1 MPLAKIKMSGFKSF
15 VDPTQVILPSHL
27 IAIVGP
33 NGCGKSN
40 IIDAVTWV
48 LGESSPKYL
57 RGESMM
63 DVIFNGSTA
72 RKPVGQASV
81 ELIFDNSDGSMG
93 GEYAAYAEVS
103 VKRTFTREGD
113 STYYL
118 NGARCRKR
126 DVLDLFS
133 GTGLGPRS
141 YAIIGQ
147 NMVSRM
153 VEAKPDELRSFLEE
167 ASGISKYKERRHE
180 TELRMSHTRDNLAR
194 VQDLQNE
201 IDKQLV
207 HLQEQAQTAEK
218 YQFLK
223 QQERETKAK
232 YLGLQWRDFDGRLTQ
247 LSIQIQQ
254 EQTALESKNSEQIKL
269 DHDIEQLRIEQEAA
283 NEGHLALQKT
293 FYESQNTIKQLEQEA
308 QFQRER
314 ESTTKRDLQQVTLE
328 RESLGARISTA
339 ESNAKQALEALNQ
352 CLPDLAQGQQQ
363 LDQAQTQL
371 NKVEQ
376 ANLAFQTQ
384 WDTLQSE
391 QNAATRQAE
400 SAKAR
405 IQSLEEQL
413 VFLTRR
419 AEQLNQ
425 IQNENQSEAL
435 TQKQATLQLEQTQ
448 IVEQISAIEKQV
460 NESNQGIQQQQVV
473 IRQIQTELNQQ
484 RNEYQK
490 LRGEHASLEALQQ
503 TALGQRDQGLAPWLK
518 THGLQDQSRL
528 AQSLQVQSGW
538 EMAVEKVL
546 GQNLQAICVEDF
558 QSLALALSKLPS
570 ANIYFYHSQ
579 IQEKSK
585 TDSGNSNLAAPLLK
599 SFVQSDLA
607 LGQLFEGIYAVSN
620 LEEAF
625 ACLSHCQAGE
635 SVITQDGIWLSPE
648 WIKILNETDPSQGI
662 FARARELEQLQEKMN
677 QLSELQKQS
686 EIKQEQA
693 QQSLQGLEQSRTQLQ
708 QQLSSLKAKRAE
720 IETQI
725 RMQATRL
732 NEIAQEQK
740 KHQAESESIQH
751 QIETRQQELTETKTR
766 WQMDLSKLEEMSIQ
780 REVMVKERDAHR
792 IQQQQARE
800 QLNMLKEKRHA
811 DLLREQKYRSEE
823 QAAKQLLQQFYEQ
836 KLQLEKREAE
846 LQAELNQIPD
856 PSKIERNIHDLFNQH
871 VALEEQLQSARQAVS
886 VLQQEMQRL
895 ETRRGQIHKE
905 REGVQNR
912 LNKSNI
918 ESEGL
923 RVKVANVLEQFPETQ
938 FNLEFI
944 LPSLTEEMETRQ
956 IQTELEQIQ
965 ARIERLGA
973 INLMA
978 IEEYATSLERKQYI
992 DAQVGDLQAGLATLE
1007 EAIAKIDKETR
1018 TRFKETFDVVNEKF
1032 KELFPTIFG
1041 GGHAS
1046 LELNSEDLLEAG
1058 VTMMACPPGKRNSTI
1073 YLLSGGEKTLTALA
1087 LVFSIFSLNPAP
1099 FCLLDEVDA
1108 ALDDANVVR
1117 FTRLVKSMSTQT
1129 QFIFISHNKIAIE
1142 MGDHLI
1148 GVTMNEP
1155 GVSRLVTVDVQK
1167 AIALAHT

>member
-1 MPLAKIKMSGFKSF
+1 MSGFKSF

-27 IAIVGP
+27 VAVVGP

-93 GEYAAYAEVS
+93 GEYASYAEVS

-153 VEAKPDELRSFLEE
+153 VEAKPDELRAYLEE

-207 HLQEQAQTAEK
+207 HLQDQAQTAEK

-223 QQERETKAK
+223 QQERETKARH
-232 YLGLQWRDFDGRLTQ
+232 LGLQWRDFDGRLTQ
-247 LSIQIQQ
+247 LGIQIQK
-254 EQTALESKNSEQIKL
+254 EQTALEAKNSEQTKL

-283 NEGHLALQKT
+283 TEGHLALQKT

-308 QFQRER
+308 QYQRER
-314 ESTTKRDLQQVTLE
+314 ESNAKRDLQQVTAE
-328 RESLGARISTA
+328 QESLQERILTV
-339 ESNAKQALEALNQ
+339 ESDAKEASHLLNQ
-352 CLPDLAQGQQQ
+352 CLPELAALQQQ
-363 LDQAQTQL
+363 LDQSQNQMTQ
-371 NKVEQ
+371 VEQ
-376 ANLAFQTQ
+376 KNLEFQTE
-384 WDTLQSE
+384 WDALQSE
-391 QNAATRQAE
+391 QNNATRQADN
-400 SAKAR
+400 AKAR

-413 VFLTRR
+413 VLLMRR
-419 AEQLNQ
+419 AEQLSQ
-425 IQNENQSEAL
+425 IQIENQSDEL
-435 TQKQATLQLEQTQ
+435 NQKQATLQLEQTQ
-448 IVEQISAIEKQV
+448 VAEQITQIESQLMQ
-460 NESNQGIQQQQVV
+460 SNQSIQQQQGV

-484 RNEYQK
+484 RNECQK
-490 LRGEHASLEALQQ
+490 LRGEQSSLEALQQ

-518 THGLQDQSRL
+518 THGLQEKSRL
-528 AQSLQVQSGW
+528 AESLHVKPGW
-538 EMAVEKVL
+538 ELAVEKIL
-546 GQNLQAICVEDF
+546 GQNLQAICIDDF
-558 QSLALALSKLPS
+558 QSMASALSQLPS
-570 ANIYFYHSQ
+570 ANIYFYHNQ
-579 IQEKSK
+579 IQGLSHFES
-585 TDSGNSNLAAPLLK
+585 NSSQVSAPLLK
-599 SFVQSDLA
+599 SFVKSDIE
-607 LGQLFEGIYAVSN
+607 LGELFEGIYAVSN

-625 ACLSHCQAGE
+625 SCLLNCKSNE
-635 SVITQDGIWLSPE
+635 SVVTQDGIWLSNE
-648 WIKILNETDPSQGI
+648 WIKILNEKDPAQGV
-662 FARARELEQLQEKMN
+662 FARARELESIQEKIN
-677 QLSELQKQS
+677 QLNELQKQS
-686 EIKQEQA
+686 ENTQERA
-693 QQSLQGLEQSRTQLQ
+693 QQELQTLEQTRSSLQ

-725 RMQATRL
+725 RMQASRL

-740 KHQAESESIQH
+740 KHQAENDSIQT
-751 QIETRQQELTETKTR
+751 QLETRKIDLAETKMR
-766 WQMDLSKLEEMSIQ
+766 WQSDLTRLEEISLQKEQMQ
-780 REVMVKERDAHR
+780 QMRETLRN
-792 IQQQQARE
+792 QQQQSRE
-800 QLNMLKEKRHA
+800 QLNQLKEKRHA
-811 DLLREQKYRSEE
+811 DLLLEQKYRSEE
-823 QAAKQLLQQFYEQ
+823 RAATQLLQQFDEQ
-836 KLQLEKREAE
+836 RKQLQRRTQELENE
-846 LQAELNQIPD
+846 LKQIPD
-856 PSKIERNIHDLFNQH
+856 PNKIERQIHDLFDQH
-871 VALEEQLQSARQAVS
+871 TALEEQVQSARQAVS
-886 VLQQEMQRL
+886 ILQQEMQRL
-895 ETRRGQIHKE
+895 ESRRNDIQKE
-905 REGVQNR
+905 REGVNNR

-923 RVKVANVLEQFPETQ
+923 RVKITNVLEQFPETQ
-938 FNLEFI
+938 FNLELI

-956 IQTELEQIQ
+956 VQAELEQIQ
-965 ARIERLGA
+965 TRIERLGA

-992 DAQVGDLQAGLATLE
+992 DSQVGDLQAGLATLE

-1032 KELFPTIFG
+1032 KELFPKIFG

-1046 LELNSEDLLEAG
+1046 LELNAEDLLEAG

-1117 FTRLVKSMSTQT
+1117 FARLVKSMSNQT

-1142 MGDHLI
+1142 MGEHLI

-1155 GVSRLVTVDVQK
+1155 GVSRLVSVDVQK
-1167 AIALAHT
+1167 AVALASS